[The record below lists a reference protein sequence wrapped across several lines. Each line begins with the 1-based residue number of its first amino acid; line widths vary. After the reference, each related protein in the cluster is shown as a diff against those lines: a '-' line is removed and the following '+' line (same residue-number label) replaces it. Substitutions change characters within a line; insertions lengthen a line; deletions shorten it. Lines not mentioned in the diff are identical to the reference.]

1 MCNHLVLILLPCATF
16 VITKINNLFLVQ
28 NTKCILNY
36 AKLVKKGRV
45 IHEDARHNKDSQCKQ
60 QVKSQ
65 KKCHA
70 VLQIM
75 LHTARYH
82 NIVYLYCNK
91 QMPCLNMQPIFS
103 FHTARSLRHV
113 CTVCIRWSCNK
124 RNILILSLSF

>member
-65 KKCHA
+65 KKMSRSITNN
-70 VLQIM
+70 VTYGQISQ
-75 LHTARYH
+75 H
-82 NIVYLYCNK
+82 
-91 QMPCLNMQPIFS
+91 S
-103 FHTARSLRHV
+103 
-113 CTVCIRWSCNK
+113 
-124 RNILILSLSF
+124 LSLL